1 VTTNHSWQE
10 FYAAA
15 MLELDLASLQGRIEV
30 AQTVIRQAMEELSD
44 REAAGEEMQE
54 MSAAL
59 GNLQALQRVALRGFK
74 PAGPGPASD
83 GGVSYAT
90 HVPQGIGAGLAQT
103 AVGDDGSASSRES
116 RERSKQA
123 SLPEHRS
130 CEA

>member
-1 VTTNHSWQE
+1 
-10 FYAAA
+10 

-30 AQTVIRQAMEELSD
+30 AQAAIRQAMKELGSARECATEEL
-44 REAAGEEMQE
+44 RE

-59 GNLQALQRVALRGFK
+59 GNLQALQRVALGGSN
-74 PAGPGPASD
+74 PAGPRPAPD
-83 GGVSYAT
+83 GGASYAT